1 MAITIIGLGPG
12 DPSLMTCE
20 ARDLLEKAKE
30 VYLRTKRHPAVDSLS
45 HLQLHSFD
53 HLYEKAE
60 TFEEI
65 YEGIAQEILILGER
79 PEGVL
84 YAVPGHPLVGE
95 ASVHRILTLAQEK
108 GVPVTIVAGMSFL
121 EPIFSLL
128 KVDPL
133 DGLQVGDAATLASH
147 HHPSLN
153 PDTPAL
159 IGQLYSRTIA
169 SDLKLTLMNLYPDD
183 HPVTLIQGAGT
194 PAWQVPGQ
202 APEVKTRT
210 IPLYE
215 LDHEEGIDHLTSL
228 FIPPL
233 SAPSSFSSLQDIV
246 ARLRAPEGCP
256 WDREQTLQ
264 SLRPFLLEETYEAL
278 EALDLEDMEG
288 LREELGDLLLEV
300 LLQVQIA
307 AEGGEFKMPD
317 VLRGI
322 IAKMIRRHPH
332 VFGEGE
338 ATTPAEVISRW
349 QEIKR
354 EEGQLAE
361 GPFADLPLTMPALA
375 RAKRIQEVAPGRGFT
390 VEQDEAELLARVK
403 KGLEELSQL
412 TEEEAEKPVL
422 SEMEAIWGGLLFD
435 LVALASLKGVDAE
448 SALRK
453 AVRDLEKGI
462 QQT

>member
-1 MAITIIGLGPG
+1 MGITIIGLGPG
-12 DPSLMTCE
+12 DLSLMTCE
-20 ARDLLEKAKE
+20 ARELLEKAKE
-30 VYLRTKRHPAVDSLS
+30 VYLRTKRHPAVDSLPH

-53 HLYEKAE
+53 HLYEEVE

-65 YEGIAQEILILGER
+65 YEGIAQEILCLGER

-95 ASVHRILTLAQEK
+95 ASVHRILALAQEK
-108 GVPVTIVAGMSFL
+108 GVPVSIVAGISFL
-121 EPIFSLL
+121 EPVFSLL
-128 KVDPL
+128 RVDPL
-133 DGLQVGDAATLASH
+133 AGLQIGDAVNLASRL
-147 HHPSLN
+147 HPGFN

-159 IGQLYSRTIA
+159 IGQLYSRTVA
-169 SDLKLTLMNLYPDD
+169 ADLKLTLMNLYPDD
-183 HPVTLIQGAGT
+183 HSVTLIQGAG
-194 PAWQVPGQ
+194 GS
-202 APEVKTRT
+202 EVKTRT
-210 IPLYE
+210 ISLYE
-215 LDHEEGIDHLTSL
+215 LDHEEEIDHLTSL

-246 ARLRAPEGCP
+246 ARLRAPDGCP
-256 WDREQTLQ
+256 WDREQTHQ

-278 EALDLEDMEG
+278 EALDLEDTER

-322 IAKMIRRHPH
+322 IAKLIRRHPH
-332 VFGEGE
+332 VFGEVE
-338 ATTPAEVISRW
+338 ATTPGEVISHW

-361 GPFADLPLTMPALA
+361 GPFADLPPTMPALA
-375 RAKRIQEVAPGRGFT
+375 RAQRIQQVAPARGFT
-390 VEQDEAELLARVK
+390 VEMDEAELLARVK
-403 KGLEELSQL
+403 KGFEGLSQL
-412 TEEEAEKPVL
+412 AGEEAE
-422 SEMEAIWGGLLFD
+422 EIWGTLLFD
-435 LVALASLKGVDAE
+435 LVALANLKGVDAE

-453 AVRDLEKGI
+453 AVRELEKRV

>member
-1 MAITIIGLGPG
+1 MDITIIGLGPG
-12 DPSLMTCE
+12 DPCLMTCE
-20 ARDLLEKAKE
+20 ARKLLEKAKE
-30 VYLRTKRHPAVDSLS
+30 LYLRTKRHPAVDSLPH

-53 HLYEKAE
+53 YLYEKVE

-65 YEGIAQEILILGER
+65 YERIAQEILRLGER

-95 ASVHRILTLAQEK
+95 ASVHRILALAREK
-108 GVPVTIVAGMSFL
+108 GVPVRIVAGMSFL
-121 EPIFSLL
+121 EPVFSLL
-128 KVDPL
+128 RVDPL
-133 DGLQVGDAATLASH
+133 AGLQIGDAVTLASRL
-147 HHPSLN
+147 HPGLN

-183 HPVTLIQGAGT
+183 HPVTLIQGAGIL
-194 PAWQVPGQ
+194 AWQVPGQ

-210 IPLYE
+210 IPLHE
-215 LDHEEGIDHLTSL
+215 LDHEEEIDHLTSL

-233 SAPSSFSSLQDIV
+233 SASTSFSFLQDIV
-246 ARLRAPEGCP
+246 ARLRAPDGCP
-256 WDREQTLQ
+256 WDREQTAQ

-278 EALDLEDMEG
+278 EALDLEDTER

-317 VLRGI
+317 VLGGI
-322 IAKMIRRHPH
+322 IAKLIRRHPH
-332 VFGEGE
+332 VFGESEIATSGE
-338 ATTPAEVISRW
+338 VVSRW

-361 GPFADLPLTMPALA
+361 GPFADLPLIMPALA
-375 RAKRIQEVAPGRGFT
+375 RAQRIQQVAPARGLAA
-390 VEQDEAELLARVK
+390 EMDAAELLGRVK
-403 KGLEELSQL
+403 KGIDKLPQL
-412 TEEEAEKPVL
+412 TTTEAEEV
-422 SEMEAIWGGLLFD
+422 WGGLLFD
-435 LVALASLKGVDAE
+435 LVALANRKGVDAE

-453 AVRDLEKGI
+453 AVRDLERRLDPS
-462 QQT
+462 QT

>member
-1 MAITIIGLGPG
+1 MDITIIGLGPG
-12 DPSLMTCE
+12 DLSLMTCE
-20 ARDLLEKAKE
+20 ARELLEKAKE
-30 VYLRTKRHPAVDSLS
+30 VYLRTKRHPAVDSLPH
-45 HLQLHSFD
+45 HLQIHSFD

-65 YEGIAQEILILGER
+65 YERIAQEILRLGER

-95 ASVHRILTLAQEK
+95 ASVHRILALAQEK
-108 GVPVTIVAGMSFL
+108 GIPVTIVAGMSFL
-121 EPIFSLL
+121 EPLFSLL
-128 KVDPL
+128 RVDPL
-133 DGLQVGDAATLASH
+133 AGLQIGDAVTLASRL
-147 HHPSLN
+147 HPGFN

-159 IGQLYSRTIA
+159 IGQLYSRTVA
-169 SDLKLTLMNLYPDD
+169 ADLKLTLMNLYPDD
-183 HPVTLIQGAGT
+183 HPVTLIQGAST
-194 PAWQVPGQ
+194 A
-202 APEVKTRT
+202 EVKTRT
-210 IPLYE
+210 IPLHE

-246 ARLRAPEGCP
+246 ARLRAPDGCP
-256 WDREQTLQ
+256 WDREQTPQ

-278 EALDLEDMEG
+278 EALDLEDPER

-307 AEGGEFKMPD
+307 AEGEEFKMPD
-317 VLRGI
+317 VLGGI
-322 IAKMIRRHPH
+322 IAKLIRRHPH
-332 VFGEGE
+332 VFGEEE
-338 ATTPAEVISRW
+338 ATTPGEVMSHW

-375 RAKRIQEVAPGRGFT
+375 RAQRIQQVAPARGLT
-390 VEQDEAELLARVK
+390 VEMDEAELLARVK
-403 KGLEELSQL
+403 KGLQQVAQLSV
-412 TEEEAEKPVL
+412 ENAEAV
-422 SEMEAIWGGLLFD
+422 WGRLLFD

-453 AVRDLEKGI
+453 AVRDLERRLEFP
-462 QQT
+462 QT

>member
-1 MAITIIGLGPG
+1 MGITIIGLGPG
-12 DPSLMTCE
+12 DLSLMTCE

-30 VYLRTKRHPAVDSLS
+30 VYLRTKRHPVVDSLPH

-53 HLYEKAE
+53 YLYEKAE
-60 TFEEI
+60 NFEEV
-65 YEGIAQEILILGER
+65 YERIAQEVLRLGER

-95 ASVHRILTLAQEK
+95 ASVHRILALAQEK

-121 EPIFSLL
+121 EPLFSLL

-133 DGLQVGDAATLASH
+133 AGLQIGDAVTLASRL
-147 HHPSLN
+147 HPGLN

-159 IGQLYSRTIA
+159 IGQLYSRTVA
-169 SDLKLTLMNLYPDD
+169 SDLKLALMNLYPDD
-183 HPVTLIQGAGT
+183 HPVTLIQGAG
-194 PAWQVPGQ
+194 
-202 APEVKTRT
+202 APQVKTRT

-215 LDHEEGIDHLTSL
+215 LDHEEEVDHLTSL

-246 ARLRAPEGCP
+246 ARLRAPDGCP
-256 WDREQTLQ
+256 WDREQTHQ

-278 EALDLEDMEG
+278 EALDLEDTER
-288 LREELGDLLLEV
+288 LCEELGDLLLEV

-307 AEGGEFKMPD
+307 AEEGEFKMPD

-322 IAKMIRRHPH
+322 IAKLIRRHPH
-332 VFGEGE
+332 VFGEVE
-338 ATTPAEVISRW
+338 ATTPGEVISHW

-361 GPFADLPLTMPALA
+361 GPFADLPLIMPALA
-375 RAKRIQEVAPGRGFT
+375 RAQRIQQVAPARGLT
-390 VEQDEAELLARVK
+390 VEMDEAELLTRVK
-403 KGLEELSQL
+403 KGLKGLVLKARPEGGSQL
-412 TEEEAEKPVL
+412 AREEAQEL
-422 SEMEAIWGGLLFD
+422 WGTLLFD
-435 LVALASLKGVDAE
+435 LVALANLKGVDAE

-453 AVRDLEKGI
+453 AVRDFERRLDSS
-462 QQT
+462 QT

>member
-20 ARDLLEKAKE
+20 ARELLEKAKE
-30 VYLRTKRHPAVDSLS
+30 VYLRTKRHPAVDSLPH

-53 HLYEKAE
+53 HLYEKVE
-60 TFEEI
+60 TFEEL
-65 YEGIAQEILILGER
+65 YEQIAQEILRPGER

-95 ASVHRILTLAQEK
+95 ASVHRILALAQVK
-108 GVPVTIVAGMSFL
+108 GIPVRIVAGMSFL
-121 EPIFSLL
+121 EPVFSLL
-128 KVDPL
+128 EVDPL
-133 DGLQVGDAATLASH
+133 DGLQISDAVTLASRL
-147 HHPSLN
+147 HPGLN

-159 IGQLYSRTIA
+159 IGQLYSRTVA

-194 PAWQVPGQ
+194 PEAQ
-202 APEVKTRT
+202 TRT

-215 LDHEEGIDHLTSL
+215 LDHEEEIDHLTSL

-233 SAPSSFSSLQDIV
+233 SAPSSFSFLQDIV
-246 ARLRAPEGCP
+246 ARLRSPDGCP
-256 WDREQTLQ
+256 WDREQTHQ
-264 SLRPFLLEETYEAL
+264 SLRSFLLEETYEAL
-278 EALDLEDMEG
+278 EALDLEDRER

-322 IAKMIRRHPH
+322 MAKLIRRHPH

-338 ATTPAEVISRW
+338 AATPGEVMSHW

-375 RAKRIQEVAPGRGFT
+375 RAQRIQQVGPARGLMVEV
-390 VEQDEAELLARVK
+390 DEAELLARVK
-403 KGLEELSQL
+403 KALELLSHL
-412 TEEEAEKPVL
+412 SKEEAEEPVM
-422 SEMEAIWGGLLFD
+422 SEIEAAWGRLLFN

-453 AVRDLEKGI
+453 AARDFEKSLS
-462 QQT
+462 

>member
-1 MAITIIGLGPG
+1 MGITIIGLGPG
-12 DPSLMTCE
+12 DPYLMTCE
-20 ARDLLEKAKE
+20 ARELLEKAEE
-30 VYLRTKRHPAVDSLS
+30 VYLRTKHHPAVDSLPH

-53 HLYEKAE
+53 HLYEEVE

-65 YEGIAQEILILGER
+65 YERIAQEILRLGER
-79 PEGVL
+79 PEGIL

-95 ASVHRILTLAQEK
+95 ASVHRILALAQER
-108 GVPVTIVAGMSFL
+108 GVLVRIVVGMSFL
-121 EPIFSLL
+121 EPVFSLL

-133 DGLQVGDAATLASH
+133 SGLQIGDAVTLASRS
-147 HHPSLN
+147 HPGLN

-159 IGQLYSRTIA
+159 IGQLYSRTVA
-169 SDLKLTLMNLYPDD
+169 SGLKLTLMNLYPDD
-183 HPVTLIQGAGT
+183 HLVILLQGAGT
-194 PAWQVPGQ
+194 RK
-202 APEVKTRT
+202 VKIRT
-210 IPLYE
+210 LPLHE
-215 LDHEEGIDHLTSL
+215 LDHEKGIDHLTSL

-233 SAPSSFSSLQDIV
+233 SAPSSFSTLQDIV
-246 ARLRAPEGCP
+246 ARLRAPDGCP
-256 WDREQTLQ
+256 WDREQTPQ

-278 EALDLEDMEG
+278 EALDLEDTER

-322 IAKMIRRHPH
+322 ITKLIRRHPH
-332 VFGEGE
+332 VFGDSEITTSGE
-338 ATTPAEVISRW
+338 VVSQW

-375 RAKRIQEVAPGRGFT
+375 RAQRIEQVAPARGLT
-390 VEQDEAELLARVK
+390 AARDEAELLARVK
-403 KGLEELSQL
+403 KGLEEVSKLAG
-412 TEEEAEKPVL
+412 EEAE
-422 SEMEAIWGGLLFD
+422 EAWGRLLFD
-435 LVALASLKGVDAE
+435 LVALANLKGIDAE

-453 AVRDLEKGI
+453 AVRELERRLGSP
-462 QQT
+462 QT

>member
-1 MAITIIGLGPG
+1 MGITIIGLGPG
-12 DPSLMTCE
+12 DPSLITYE
-20 ARDLLEKAKE
+20 AKELLEKAKE

-53 HLYEKAE
+53 HLYEEAE

-65 YEGIAQEILILGER
+65 YERIAQEVLRLGER

-95 ASVHRILTLAQEK
+95 ASVHRILVLAQEK

-121 EPIFSLL
+121 ESVFSLL
-128 KVDPL
+128 RVDPL
-133 DGLQVGDAATLASH
+133 DGLQIGDAVTLASH
-147 HHPSLN
+147 LHPGFN

-183 HPVTLIQGAGT
+183 HPVTLIQGASIE
-194 PAWQVPGQ
+194 
-202 APEVKTRT
+202 EVKTRT
-210 IPLYE
+210 IPLYK
-215 LDHEEGIDHLTSL
+215 LDHEEEIDHLTSL

-233 SAPSSFSSLQDIV
+233 SAPGSFSFLQDIV
-246 ARLRAPEGCP
+246 ARLRAPDGCP
-256 WDREQTLQ
+256 WDREQTHQ

-278 EALDLEDMEG
+278 EALDLEDTER

-317 VLRGI
+317 VLGGI
-322 IAKMIRRHPH
+322 ITKLIRRHPH

-338 ATTPAEVISRW
+338 ATTPGEVISRW

-361 GPFADLPLTMPALA
+361 GPFADLPPTMPALA
-375 RAKRIQEVAPGRGFT
+375 RAQRIQQVAPARGLT
-390 VEQDEAELLARVK
+390 VEMDKAELLARVK
-403 KGLEELSQL
+403 KGFEALYQL
-412 TEEEAEKPVL
+412 AGEEAE
-422 SEMEAIWGGLLFD
+422 EAWGGLLFD
-435 LVALASLKGVDAE
+435 LVALANLKGVDAE

-453 AVRDLEKGI
+453 AVRELEKSLS
-462 QQT
+462 

>member
-1 MAITIIGLGPG
+1 MSITIMGLGPG

-20 ARDLLEKAKE
+20 ARELLEKAKE

-60 TFEEI
+60 TFEEV
-65 YEGIAQEILILGER
+65 YEEIAQEILHLGKR

-108 GVPVTIVAGMSFL
+108 GIPVTIVAGMSFL

-128 KVDPL
+128 RVDPL
-133 DGLQVGDAATLASH
+133 AGLQIGDAATLASRG
-147 HHPSLN
+147 HPGLN
-153 PDTPAL
+153 PDTPVL
-159 IGQLYSRTIA
+159 IGQLYSRAIA

-183 HPVTLIQGAGT
+183 HPVTLIRGAGT
-194 PAWQVPGQ
+194 
-202 APEVKTRT
+202 PEVKTRT

-246 ARLRAPEGCP
+246 ARLRSPDGCP
-256 WDREQTLQ
+256 WDREQTPK

-278 EALDLEDMEG
+278 EALDLEDPER

-338 ATTPAEVISRW
+338 ATTPDEVISRW

-361 GPFADLPLTMPALA
+361 GPFADLPFTMPALA
-375 RAKRIQEVAPGRGFT
+375 RAQRIQQVAPARGLA
-390 VEQDEAELLARVK
+390 VEMDEAELLARVK
-403 KGLEELSQL
+403 QGFQEVSQL
-412 TEEEAEKPVL
+412 AGKEAE
-422 SEMEAIWGGLLFD
+422 EMWGSLLFD
-435 LVALASLKGVDAE
+435 LVALANLKGIDAE

-453 AVRDLEKGI
+453 AMRDLEKGLS
-462 QQT
+462 

>member
-1 MAITIIGLGPG
+1 
-12 DPSLMTCE
+12 
-20 ARDLLEKAKE
+20 
-30 VYLRTKRHPAVDSLS
+30 
-45 HLQLHSFD
+45 FD
-53 HLYEKAE
+53 HLYEKVE

-65 YEGIAQEILILGER
+65 YEKIAQEVLRLGER

-95 ASVHRILTLAQEK
+95 ASVHRILALAQEK
-108 GVPVTIVAGMSFL
+108 GIPVTIVAGISFL
-121 EPIFSLL
+121 EPVFSLL
-128 KVDPL
+128 RVDPL
-133 DGLQVGDAATLASH
+133 AGLQMGDAVILASRL
-147 HHPSLN
+147 HPGLN

-159 IGQLYSRTIA
+159 IGQLYSRTVA
-169 SDLKLTLMNLYPDD
+169 ADLKLTLMNLYPDD

-194 PAWQVPGQ
+194 S
-202 APEVKTRT
+202 EVKTHT

-215 LDHEEGIDHLTSL
+215 LDHEEEIDHLTSL

-233 SAPSSFSSLQDIV
+233 SAPGSFSSLQNIV
-246 ARLRAPEGCP
+246 ARLRAPDGCP
-256 WDREQTLQ
+256 WDREQTPQ

-278 EALDLEDMEG
+278 EALDLEDTER

-317 VLRGI
+317 VLGGI
-322 IAKMIRRHPH
+322 IAKLIRRHPH

-338 ATTPAEVISRW
+338 ATTPGEVISHW

-361 GPFADLPLTMPALA
+361 GPFADLPLIMPALA
-375 RAKRIQEVAPGRGFT
+375 RAQRIQQVAPARGLT
-390 VEQDEAELLARVK
+390 VEMDEAELLARVK

-412 TEEEAEKPVL
+412 TTTEAEEPVP
-422 SEMEAIWGGLLFD
+422 SEMEAAWGGLLFD
-435 LVALASLKGVDAE
+435 LVALANLKGVDAE

-453 AVRDLEKGI
+453 AVRDFEGRLDPP
-462 QQT
+462 QT

>member
-1 MAITIIGLGPG
+1 
-12 DPSLMTCE
+12 MTCE
-20 ARDLLEKAKE
+20 ARELLEKAKE
-30 VYLRTKRHPAVDSLS
+30 VYLRTKRHPAVDSLPH

-53 HLYEKAE
+53 HLYEKVE

-65 YEGIAQEILILGER
+65 YEQIAQEVLRLGER

-95 ASVHRILTLAQEK
+95 ASVHRILALAQEK
-108 GVPVTIVAGMSFL
+108 GVPVRIVAGMSFL
-121 EPIFSLL
+121 EAVFSLL
-128 KVDPL
+128 RVDPL
-133 DGLQVGDAATLASH
+133 DGLQIGDAATLASRL
-147 HHPSLN
+147 HPGLN
-153 PDTPAL
+153 PNTPAL
-159 IGQLYSRTIA
+159 IGQLYSRTVA

-183 HPVTLIQGAGT
+183 HPVTLIQRAG
-194 PAWQVPGQ
+194 
-202 APEVKTRT
+202 APEAKTRT
-210 IPLYE
+210 IPLHE
-215 LDHEEGIDHLTSL
+215 LDHEEGTHPLSHLTSL

-233 SAPSSFSSLQDIV
+233 SAPTSFAYLQDIV
-246 ARLRAPEGCP
+246 ARLRSPDGCP
-256 WDREQTLQ
+256 WDREQTAQ

-278 EALDLEDMEG
+278 EALDLEDMER

-322 IAKMIRRHPH
+322 IAKLIRRHPH
-332 VFGEGE
+332 VFGEVE
-338 ATTPAEVISRW
+338 ATTPGEVISHW

-375 RAKRIQEVAPGRGFT
+375 RAQRIQQVAPARGLT
-390 VEQDEAELLARVK
+390 TEMDEAELLARVK
-403 KGLEELSQL
+403 KDFEELSQL
-412 TEEEAEKPVL
+412 KTTEAE
-422 SEMEAIWGGLLFD
+422 EIWGRLLFD

-453 AVRDLEKGI
+453 AVRELEKSL

>member
-1 MAITIIGLGPG
+1 MGITIIGLGPG

-20 ARDLLEKAKE
+20 ARELLEKAKE
-30 VYLRTKRHPAVDSLS
+30 VYLRTERHPTVDSLPH

-65 YEGIAQEILILGER
+65 YEGIAQEILHLGKR

-95 ASVHRILTLAQEK
+95 ASVHRILALAQEK

-121 EPIFSLL
+121 EPVFSLL

-133 DGLQVGDAATLASH
+133 AGLQVGDAATLASRA
-147 HHPSLN
+147 HPGLN

-194 PAWQVPGQ
+194 P
-202 APEVKTRT
+202 EMKTRT

-215 LDHEEGIDHLTSL
+215 LDHEEGIDPLSHLTSL

-233 SAPSSFSSLQDIV
+233 SAPSSFASLQDIV
-246 ARLRAPEGCP
+246 ARLRAPDGCP

-278 EALDLEDMEG
+278 EALDLEDMER

-300 LLQVQIA
+300 LMQVQIA
-307 AEGGEFKMPD
+307 AEGGEFKIPD

-338 ATTPAEVISRW
+338 ATTPDEVISHW

-375 RAKRIQEVAPGRGFT
+375 RARRIQEVAPGRGFT
-390 VEQDEAELLARVK
+390 AEQDEAELLTRVK
-403 KGLEELSQL
+403 KGFQEVSQL
-412 TEEEAEKPVL
+412 AGEKAEEA
-422 SEMEAIWGGLLFD
+422 WGRLLFD

-453 AVRDLEKGI
+453 AVRDLEKGA

>member
-1 MAITIIGLGPG
+1 MGITIIGLGPG

-20 ARDLLEKAKE
+20 ARELLEKAQE
-30 VYLRTKRHPAVDSLS
+30 VYLRTKRHPAVDSLPH

-53 HLYEKAE
+53 HLYEKVE

-65 YEGIAQEILILGER
+65 YERIAQEILRLGDR

-95 ASVHRILTLAQEK
+95 ASVHRILALAGEK
-108 GVPVTIVAGMSFL
+108 GVPVRIVAGISFL

-133 DGLQVGDAATLASH
+133 AGLQIGDAVTLASDL
-147 HHPSLN
+147 HPGFN
-153 PDTPAL
+153 PDIPAL
-159 IGQLYSRTIA
+159 IGQLYSRTVA
-169 SDLKLTLMNLYPDD
+169 ADLKLTLMNLYPDD
-183 HPVTLIQGAGT
+183 HPVILIQGAG
-194 PAWQVPGQ
+194 G
-202 APEVKTRT
+202 PEVKRRT
-210 IPLYE
+210 ILLYE
-215 LDHEEGIDHLTSL
+215 LDHQEGIDHLTSL

-233 SAPSSFSSLQDIV
+233 SAPGSFSFLQDIV
-246 ARLRAPEGCP
+246 ARLRAPDGCP
-256 WDREQTLQ
+256 WDREQTPQ

-278 EALDLEDMEG
+278 EALDLEDTER

-317 VLRGI
+317 VLGGI
-322 IAKMIRRHPH
+322 IAKLIRRHPH
-332 VFGEGE
+332 VFGEVE
-338 ATTPAEVISRW
+338 ATTPGEVISHW

-375 RAKRIQEVAPGRGFT
+375 RAQRIQQVASARGLT
-390 VEQDEAELLARVK
+390 VEMDEAELLARVK

-412 TEEEAEKPVL
+412 AREEAEEV
-422 SEMEAIWGGLLFD
+422 WGGLLFD
-435 LVALASLKGVDAE
+435 LVALANLKGVDAE

-453 AVRDLEKGI
+453 AVRELEKGL
-462 QQT
+462 QG